1 MIASVLIEYS
11 AKELDK
17 TFDYLVPKELEEDIK
32 VGQKVLV
39 PFATKTIEGFILNIK
54 NEEVSKDFEYKYIEK
69 IIEKDF
75 CLNNELIELGKYIKK
90 TTLSTLIS
98 AYQAMFPKALKASSK
113 SNVNLKTKILVYL
126 NEDKCVE
133 EYIKNNPRKKK
144 AISLIN
150 LLKGKKEVERK
161 EIYCKELKDLIDEN
175 VVLVKS
181 EEVLRNINYI
191 KEEKKDI
198 ELTKNQ
204 NRCFEEIKN
213 SDNNKILL
221 YGVTGSG
228 KTEIYIKLIKDC
240 LNRNKRAIMLVPE
253 ISLTPQIVSKFKS
266 EFDNQVAVLH
276 SALSEGEK
284 YDEYRRIVRK
294 EVKIVI
300 GARSAIF
307 APLSNIGIII
317 IDECGSSSFKQD
329 VNPKYNAIDIAF
341 KRAETHN
348 AKVLMGSATP
358 LLEQYARA
366 EKGVFKLVSLT
377 ERVNEKLPTI
387 KTVDMNKETKRRN
400 FIISNELKV
409 KIANCLNK
417 KEQVILL
424 LNRRGYSTFM
434 SCSSCGYVWKCP
446 NCDISLIYHR
456 TSNNLRC
463 HYCGYSIPMSKICPN
478 CKEEAI
484 KDLGMGTEKLE
495 SIIKEMFPGVRTI
508 RMDLD
513 TTTKKG
519 SHQKIIE
526 SFKNYEYDILIGTQM
541 ISKGLNFKRVT
552 LVGVINADASLNIP
566 DFRSGERTFELLMQ
580 TGGRTGRY
588 DLDGEVIIQTYN
600 PDNYVYECVK
610 KQNYVNFYKKEMEIR
625 RKLKYPPYFYM
636 ISIKIISKEYE
647 IAKNESNKVKNFLSK
662 NLSNNFI
669 ILGPSTASIFKLKNN
684 YYFQIIIKY
693 KREENILEVL
703 SKLNSIYVG
712 NKVKLD
718 ININPLNII

>member
-113 SNVNLKTKILVYL
+113 ANVNLKTKILVYL

-150 LLKGKKEVERK
+150 LLKEKKEVERK

-204 NRCFEEIKN
+204 NKCFEEIKN

-240 LNRNKRAIMLVPE
+240 LNRNKSAIMLVPE

-446 NCDISLIYHR
+446 NCDISLIYHK

-463 HYCGYSIPMSKICPN
+463 HYCGYSITMSKICPN

>member
-150 LLKGKKEVERK
+150 LLKEKKEVERK

-204 NRCFEEIKN
+204 NKCFEEIKN

-240 LNRNKRAIMLVPE
+240 LNRNKSAIMLVPE

>member
-113 SNVNLKTKILVYL
+113 ANVNLKTKILVYL

-150 LLKGKKEVERK
+150 LLKEKKEVERK

-181 EEVLRNINYI
+181 EEVLRHINYI

-204 NRCFEEIKN
+204 NKCFEEIKN

-240 LNRNKRAIMLVPE
+240 LNRNKSAIMLVPE

-446 NCDISLIYHR
+446 NCDISLIYHK

-463 HYCGYSIPMSKICPN
+463 HYCGYSITMSKICPN

>member
-17 TFDYLVPKELEEDIK
+17 TFDYLVPKELEKDIK

-54 NEEVSKDFEYKYIEK
+54 NEEISKDFEYKYIEK

-75 CLNNELIELGKYIKK
+75 CLNNELIELGKYVKK

-113 SNVNLKTKILVYL
+113 ANINLKTKIIVYL
-126 NEDKCVE
+126 NDDKYVE
-133 EYIKNNPRKKK
+133 EYVKNNPRKKK
-144 AISLIN
+144 PISLIN
-150 LLKGKKEVERK
+150 LLKEKKEIERK
-161 EIYCKELKDLIDEN
+161 EINCKELKDLIDEN
-175 VVLVKS
+175 IVLVKT

-191 KEEKKDI
+191 KEEKKNI
-198 ELTKNQ
+198 KLTENQ

-240 LNRNKRAIMLVPE
+240 LDRGKSAIMLVPE

-266 EFDNQVAVLH
+266 EFDDQVAVLH

-294 EVKIVI
+294 EVKIII

-348 AKVLMGSATP
+348 AVVLMGSATP

-377 ERVNEKLPTI
+377 ERVNEKLPNI
-387 KTVDMNKETKRRN
+387 KMVDMNKETKRRN

-446 NCDISLIYHR
+446 NCDISLIYHK

-463 HYCGYSIPMSKICPN
+463 HYCGYSITMSKICPN

-495 SIIKEMFPGVRTI
+495 SIIKEMFPGARTT

-526 SFKNYEYDILIGTQM
+526 GFKNYEYDILIGTQM
-541 ISKGLNFKRVT
+541 ISKGLNFKKVS

-610 KQNYVNFYKKEMEIR
+610 EQNYIKFYKKEMEIR

-669 ILGPSTASIFKLKNN
+669 ILGPSTANIFKLKNN

-693 KREENILEVL
+693 KCEENVLEVL

>member
-54 NEEVSKDFEYKYIEK
+54 NEKVSKDFEYKYIEK

-113 SNVNLKTKILVYL
+113 ANVNLKTKILVYL

-150 LLKGKKEVERK
+150 LLKEKKEVERK

-204 NRCFEEIKN
+204 NKCFEEIKN

-240 LNRNKRAIMLVPE
+240 LNRNKSAIMLVPE

>member
-113 SNVNLKTKILVYL
+113 ANVNLKTKILVYL

-150 LLKGKKEVERK
+150 LLKEKKEVERK

-204 NRCFEEIKN
+204 NKCFEEIKN

-240 LNRNKRAIMLVPE
+240 LNRNKSAIMLVPE

>member
-17 TFDYLVPKELEEDIK
+17 TFDYLVPKELEKDIK

-54 NEEVSKDFEYKYIEK
+54 NEEISKDFEYKYIEK

-75 CLNNELIELGKYIKK
+75 CLNNELIELGKYVKK

-113 SNVNLKTKILVYL
+113 ANINLKTKIIVYL
-126 NEDKCVE
+126 NDDKYVE
-133 EYIKNNPRKKK
+133 EYVKNNPRKKK
-144 AISLIN
+144 PISLIN
-150 LLKGKKEVERK
+150 LLKEKKEIERK
-161 EIYCKELKDLIDEN
+161 EINCKELKDLIDEN
-175 VVLVKS
+175 IVLVKT

-191 KEEKKDI
+191 KEEKKNI
-198 ELTKNQ
+198 ELTENQ

-240 LNRNKRAIMLVPE
+240 LDRDKSAIMLVPE

-266 EFDNQVAVLH
+266 GFDDQVAVLH

-348 AKVLMGSATP
+348 AVVLMGSATP

-377 ERVNEKLPTI
+377 ERVNEKLPNI
-387 KTVDMNKETKRRN
+387 KMVDMNKETKRRN

-446 NCDISLIYHR
+446 NCDISLIYHK

-463 HYCGYSIPMSKICPN
+463 HYCGYSITMSKICPN

-495 SIIKEMFPGVRTI
+495 SIIKEMFPGARTT

-526 SFKNYEYDILIGTQM
+526 GFKNYEYDILIGTQM
-541 ISKGLNFKRVT
+541 ISKGLNFKKVS

-566 DFRSGERTFELLMQ
+566 DLRSGERTFELLMQ

-610 KQNYVNFYKKEMEIR
+610 EQNYIKFYKKEMEIR

-693 KREENILEVL
+693 KCEENVLEVL

>member
-113 SNVNLKTKILVYL
+113 ANVNLKTKILVYL